1 MLAIP
6 VAVILGA
13 VDINDTRGY
22 YHCSNGPKYA
32 RGYNDL
38 SLIAIVAFCS
48 SDCSCEIKCHPDLNG
63 TSTLGAILILSSAN
77 IITYI
82 KTLGLIAQP
91 SQPCRIFPFG
101 RLNSCGSDLH
111 IVLLCVRRPIICC

>member
-1 MLAIP
+1 MLAIS
-6 VAVILGA
+6 VTVILGA

-82 KTLGLIAQP
+82 KTLGANRPAIPAM
-91 SQPCRIFPFG
+91 SPFSFWSSEFL
-101 RLNSCGSDLH
+101 RQ
-111 IVLLCVRRPIICC
+111 